1 MGGARSGG
9 GGGRGTLYNALN
21 REALPKWGTVFSGFR
36 YMKGKQFTWE
46 WRSIILRL
54 GISVNVVCTKDLKEN
69 KCILW
74 LWKKTGKLP
83 GLVISTY
90 LKDGAFTEVKRD
102 AAF

>member
-21 REALPKWGTVFSGFR
+21 REDLPKWGTVFSGFR

-54 GISVNVVCTKDLKEN
+54 GISVNVVCKKDLKEN
-69 KCILW
+69 KCTLW